1 MPPSDGK
8 PSDGEPSESKGDGK
22 PSGGEPGKPSD
33 ASAQKPPVPGRKQM
47 EEAYPEQKGAEKDLE
62 QDKRDEASKKE
73 DKALA
78 KLAQALA
85 ELEKRLKQLREE
97 EMLKLLANLEARCK
111 NMLAMQLGVNSAT
124 KSIDAMIVKKGEKT
138 TAEIQK
144 SQQEASKEAAIIA
157 EADKALKLLET
168 EGSAVAFAT
177 IMQEVRFDMI
187 SVRKRLDASNVGS
200 DTQFIE
206 ENIAEMLRYM
216 VDALQKQQAE
226 LEKKKR
232 ASRSPRRH
240 PASHSRNS

>member
-1 MPPSDGK
+1 M
-8 PSDGEPSESKGDGK
+8 
-22 PSGGEPGKPSD
+22 
-33 ASAQKPPVPGRKQM
+33 A
-47 EEAYPEQKGAEKDLE
+47 
-62 QDKRDEASKKE
+62 
-73 DKALA
+73 KAIE
-78 KLAQALA
+78 

-124 KSIDAMIVKKGEKT
+124 KSIDATITKKGEKT

-187 SVRKRLDASNVGS
+187 AVRKRLDASNVGD

-216 VDALQKQQAE
+216 VDALQKKQAE
-226 LEKKKR
+226 MEKSKGKQPPPPPPGEPGPKQLIDLLGGVEADQSSTD
-232 ASRSPRRH
+232 ASEY
-240 PASHSRNS
+240 AY